1 MQKFV
6 HLYPFFRQTSEV
18 GRTPAGALHRR
29 GDDRHVSFYIHRF
42 PTKLLES
49 GIDFN
54 FLAGRTLP
62 MPRRDAQSAALYLS
76 WLEMITREAK
86 APFLLV
92 RGNQV
97 S

>member
-1 MQKFV
+1 MQKFCI
-6 HLYPFFRQTSEV
+6 LIPFFF
-18 GRTPAGALHRR
+18 
-29 GDDRHVSFYIHRF
+29 RHLRLAELLQEHSTDAEMIVMYAFLHRF

-49 GIDFN
+49 GIDLN

-97 S
+97 RG